1 MGWPLAVTYLF
12 CGSCLCMEMST
23 YFLSVLSVSH
33 FALFSFQPKKFFI
46 NTSFTCLD
54 VHLPS
59 REVGL
64 IVLVNL
70 EVSYP
75 E

>member
-1 MGWPLAVTYLF
+1 MTYLF
-12 CGSCLCMEMST
+12 CGSCLCMEMSG

-33 FALFSFQPKKFFI
+33 FVLFIFQPKKFFI
-46 NTSFTCLD
+46 NISFTCLD
-54 VHLPS
+54 VHLSS
-59 REVGL
+59 RKVGL

>member
-1 MGWPLAVTYLF
+1 MTYLF
-12 CGSCLCMEMST
+12 CGSCLCMEMSS

-33 FALFSFQPKKFFI
+33 FVLLSFQPKKFFI
-46 NTSFTCLD
+46 NISFTCLD
-54 VHLPS
+54 IHLSS

-70 EVSYP
+70 GVSCP

>member
-1 MGWPLAVTYLF
+1 MAASSDLSVLWKLSLHGNEWLF
-12 CGSCLCMEMST
+12 
-23 YFLSVLSVSH
+23 FLSVLSVSH

-46 NTSFTCLD
+46 NMSFTCLD
-54 VHLPS
+54 IHLSS

-70 EVSYP
+70 GVSCP

>member
-1 MGWPLAVTYLF
+1 MVI
-12 CGSCLCMEMST
+12 
-23 YFLSVLSVSH
+23 FLSVLSVSH
-33 FALFSFQPKKFFI
+33 FVLFIFQPKKFFI
-46 NTSFTCLD
+46 NISFTCLD
-54 VHLPS
+54 VHLSS
-59 REVGL
+59 RKVGL

>member
-1 MGWPLAVTYLF
+1 MVI
-12 CGSCLCMEMST
+12 
-23 YFLSVLSVSH
+23 FLSVLSVSH
-33 FALFSFQPKKFFI
+33 FVLFIFQPEKFFI
-46 NTSFTCLD
+46 NISFTCLD
-54 VHLPS
+54 VHLSS
-59 REVGL
+59 RKVGL